1 MASPVPTFL
10 PLPPSSESSPPKPAH
25 HHTSAVYIGL
35 GQGSVVRG
43 GGGWAKTG
51 SRRLPLGSLRSLIF
65 FFFALVTCEQDLW
78 LGKG

>member
-43 GGGWAKTG
+43 GGVGKNGVPQTSA
-51 SRRLPLGSLRSLIF
+51 RLASLADF